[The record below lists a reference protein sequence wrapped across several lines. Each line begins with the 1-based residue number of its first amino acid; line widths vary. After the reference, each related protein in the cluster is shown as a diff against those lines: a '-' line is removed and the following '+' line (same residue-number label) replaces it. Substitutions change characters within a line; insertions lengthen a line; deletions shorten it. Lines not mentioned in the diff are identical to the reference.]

1 MKPNCGVFITLM
13 MVMLLMVS
21 GTGLAAEAWTTDA
34 TTGVK
39 IGIVFRPD
47 GLTLVS
53 AKWTGPAVDGK
64 AEGKGLLTYVYKEK
78 DGTEIKAQADAEMK
92 AGLMDGIVSIK
103 WSSGDSYNG
112 DYKGGLLAGK
122 GTYKYA
128 SGHVYEGDFK
138 NGSSEGKGIYKW
150 PDGAVYEGDWVNDKK
165 EGKGIYNWSNGN
177 VYEGNW
183 VNDHRNGYGVQKDS
197 SGKVIYDGEWKD
209 DQRFTPLKVDKVLGI
224 PWGASEEQAMSIMKQ
239 RPKTVYNSFFSFKTK
254 DNIQGQ
260 SYGGP
265 FAEFDDTWIY
275 VVFFQ
280 GKMYRVMAFWYDKDD
295 NVMTRFAAVKK
306 GLTDRYGAPN
316 SITGKYLD
324 EKAWWDLGGGYNV
337 SVWIERNAGANW
349 IEKSQKDA
357 GFAFRVKIVY
367 QHQATDDLITK
378 VRKPNAGKDY

>member
-165 EGKGIYNWSNGN
+165 EGKGIYNW
-177 VYEGNW
+177 
-183 VNDHRNGYGVQKDS
+183 
-197 SGKVIYDGEWKD
+197 
-209 DQRFTPLKVDKVLGI
+209 
-224 PWGASEEQAMSIMKQ
+224 
-239 RPKTVYNSFFSFKTK
+239 
-254 DNIQGQ
+254 
-260 SYGGP
+260 
-265 FAEFDDTWIY
+265 
-275 VVFFQ
+275 
-280 GKMYRVMAFWYDKDD
+280 
-295 NVMTRFAAVKK
+295 
-306 GLTDRYGAPN
+306 
-316 SITGKYLD
+316 
-324 EKAWWDLGGGYNV
+324 
-337 SVWIERNAGANW
+337 
-349 IEKSQKDA
+349 
-357 GFAFRVKIVY
+357 
-367 QHQATDDLITK
+367 
-378 VRKPNAGKDY
+378 